1 MVAPRSGS
9 EGVID
14 HTHDPAAGCWV
25 PGASEHAD
33 FPLQNLPLGVFSMGS
48 NNAGIAVAIGD
59 WIVNSCNMV
68 HFEIVFRQPCTPAH
82 NLGIVALVQEAEVLV
97 VGLQTDGPTAKSPNG

>member
-14 HTHDPAAGCWV
+14 HTHDPAVGCWV

-59 WIVNSCNMV
+59 WIVNLSAIAV
-68 HFEIVFRQPCTPAH
+68 QFPEAIQAA
-82 NLGIVALVQEAEVLV
+82 LGMKTQCFICLARW
-97 VGLQTDGPTAKSPNG
+97 SPS

>member
-48 NNAGIAVAIGD
+48 DNARIAVAIGD
-59 WIVNSCNMV
+59 WIVNLSAIAV
-68 HFEIVFRQPCTPAH
+68 QFPE
-82 NLGIVALVQEAEVLV
+82 ALVDRSHIQILGRASFVSSV
-97 VGLQTDGPTAKSPNG
+97 RCADAAAIPDR